1 MLFSRTA
8 CLALVCFA
16 RDILPYVSK
25 LCNKKSGSQPTRC
38 EPFRMTSGLHFLKRA
53 TLQTS
58 DFKVMIGGIYVKK
71 CILCLSRTILAVT
84 ILRSCCLPVAYASSY
99 HDVADS
105 DWHTE
110 AIEYVKEIGLM
121 AGTGN
126 GNFQPDQLLTRAQ
139 IVAILHRLA
148 GSPEAEYIRQ
158 FQDVPADAWYARSVA
173 WAYQKGIVHGISEST
188 FSPASNINR
197 EQLAVI
203 IYNYLKSENIELQD
217 AENALW
223 RVKDCW
229 SVSYYAED
237 GVVMVCETGLMNPDQ
252 QHNFNPRNGVTRAD
266 AAVVF
271 MRLSKALAGERL
283 TGMMIPNTKID
294 FTKFSQKEKDASAL
308 AVAQQIASVIP
319 SDRDDAERIAMA
331 AHIRALAKIRHGK
344 AVRVHHHS
352 LRRGDDDAHRAP
364 SFQIWES
371 ISVSRLAA
379 VSRPSIPAQ
388 RLSLALTS

>member
-1 MLFSRTA
+1 MDYKAWVAVHAKRAMVLSKVILFSRTA

-25 LCNKKSGSQPTRC
+25 LCNKKSGLQPTPC
-38 EPFRMTSGLHFLKRA
+38 EPFRVTSGLHFLKRA

-148 GSPEAEYIRQ
+148 GGPEAKYIGQ

-173 WAYQKGIVHGISEST
+173 WAYQKGLYMA
-188 FSPASNINR
+188 P
-197 EQLAVI
+197 Q
-203 IYNYLKSENIELQD
+203 
-217 AENALW
+217 
-223 RVKDCW
+223 
-229 SVSYYAED
+229 
-237 GVVMVCETGLMNPDQ
+237 
-252 QHNFNPRNGVTRAD
+252 
-266 AAVVF
+266 
-271 MRLSKALAGERL
+271 KARFL
-283 TGMMIPNTKID
+283 
-294 FTKFSQKEKDASAL
+294 
-308 AVAQQIASVIP
+308 
-319 SDRDDAERIAMA
+319 
-331 AHIRALAKIRHGK
+331 
-344 AVRVHHHS
+344 
-352 LRRGDDDAHRAP
+352 LRP
-364 SFQIWES
+364 I
-371 ISVSRLAA
+371 
-379 VSRPSIPAQ
+379 
-388 RLSLALTS
+388 